1 MERKMGIL
9 SGKVALITGGGKGMG
24 RAAARLFAAEGAR
37 VAIAARTEADLQE
50 AAREIGD
57 ATLPIRL
64 DVTDIDAWA
73 DGIAQVERHWG
84 KLNILVNAAGL
95 SESALIEIASAE
107 HWRRHLKINVE
118 AIFYGCQAALP
129 LIKAS
134 GEPGSIVNIS
144 SSFGQRPI
152 PGFAAYCAS
161 KAALTMMTKVLALE
175 CASAGDQIRANTV
188 HPGGTETEMLERA
201 LAETGLP
208 RDEAYAMFVK
218 IHPMGRMGRPEEVA
232 QACLWLASDASSFT
246 TGVELNVDG
255 GSFIRP

>member
-1 MERKMGIL
+1 MGIL

-24 RAAARLFAAEGAR
+24 RATARLFAAEGAR
-37 VAIAARTEADLQE
+37 VAIAARTRSDLE
-50 AAREIGD
+50 DAAGEIGD
-57 ATLPIRL
+57 GAIPIRL
-64 DVTDIDAWA
+64 DVTDADAWRDA
-73 DGIAQVERHWG
+73 IAEVERHWG
-84 KLNILVNAAGL
+84 KLNILVNAAGF
-95 SESALIEIASAE
+95 SQSAPIESASAE
-107 HWRRHLKINVE
+107 HWRRHLAINVE
-118 AIFYGCQAALP
+118 GIFYGCQAALL

-175 CASAGDQIRANTV
+175 CAAAGYPIRANTI
-188 HPGGTETEMLERA
+188 HPGGTETDMLEQA